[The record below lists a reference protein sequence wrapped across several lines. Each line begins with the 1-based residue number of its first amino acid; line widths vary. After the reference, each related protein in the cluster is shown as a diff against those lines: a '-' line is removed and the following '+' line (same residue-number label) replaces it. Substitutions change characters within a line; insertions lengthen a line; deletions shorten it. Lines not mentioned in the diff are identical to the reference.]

1 MPDRKMLEWA
11 ESYRDS
17 EEIGPH
23 GLHDSTV
30 GDLASALLALEADA
44 RRWRAVVEDLKNW
57 KWSDID
63 FLDRPD
69 PDDKYASIETLN
81 EAADRLADEQEDTN
95 A

>member
-44 RRWRAVVEDLKNW
+44 RRWRAVR
-57 KWSDID
+57 
-63 FLDRPD
+63 DRVFTSGNEKAD
-69 PDDKYASIETLN
+69 
-81 EAADRLADEQEDTN
+81 EAADRLAAEQEAT